1 MLDRPAQ
8 ECYMIYLLVALA
20 VVVLDQLTKLYVVA
34 HFYVGESV
42 PVIENIFHW
51 TYILNPGAA
60 FGMLEGSR
68 WLFVLIALAVMTGIW
83 YMRREIAEYG
93 PWCTYGAAL
102 FGGGAVGN
110 LIDRARQ
117 GLVIDFF
124 DFRIWPVFNVADIAI
139 CVGVGC
145 IIWSILLKEWQE
157 NKNA

>member
-1 MLDRPAQ
+1 
-8 ECYMIYLLVALA
+8 MIYLLVALA

-42 PVIENIFHW
+42 PVIENIFPW

>member
-1 MLDRPAQ
+1 
-8 ECYMIYLLVALA
+8 MIYLLVALA

-42 PVIENIFHW
+42 PVIENIFYW

-83 YMRREIAEYG
+83 YMRWEIAEYG

-110 LIDRARQ
+110 LIDRTRQ

-157 NKNA
+157 NKKA

>member
-1 MLDRPAQ
+1 MV
-8 ECYMIYLLVALA
+8 YLLLALA
-20 VVVLDQLTKLYVVA
+20 VVLVDQLTKLYVVA
-34 HFYVGESV
+34 HFDVGKSV
-42 PVIENIFHW
+42 PVIQDVFHW

-68 WLFVLIALAVMTGIW
+68 WLFVVIAVAVMAGIW
-83 YMRREIAEYG
+83 YMRWEIAEYG

-145 IIWSILLKEWQE
+145 IIWSILLTEWQE
-157 NKNA
+157 TRKA

>member
-1 MLDRPAQ
+1 
-8 ECYMIYLLVALA
+8 MIYLLVALA
-20 VVVLDQLTKLYVVA
+20 VVIVDQLTKLYVVA
-34 HFYVGESV
+34 HFFVGESV
-42 PVIENIFHW
+42 PVIQDIFHW

-68 WLFVLIALAVMTGIW
+68 WLFVLIAIGVMAGIW

-93 PWCTYGAAL
+93 PWCTDGAAL

-157 NKNA
+157 NKKA

>member
-1 MLDRPAQ
+1 MV
-8 ECYMIYLLVALA
+8 YLLLALA
-20 VVVLDQLTKLYVVA
+20 VVLVDQLTKLYVVA
-34 HFYVGESV
+34 HFDVGESV
-42 PVIENIFHW
+42 PVIQDFFHW

-68 WLFVLIALAVMTGIW
+68 WLFVLIALAVMVGIW
-83 YMRREIAEYG
+83 YLRRDIAAYG

-139 CVGVGC
+139 CVGVGG
-145 IIWSILLKEWQE
+145 IIWSILLTEWQE
-157 NKNA
+157 NRKA

>member
-1 MLDRPAQ
+1 
-8 ECYMIYLLVALA
+8 MIYLLVALA
-20 VVVLDQLTKLYVVA
+20 VVFVDQLTKLYVVA
-34 HFYVGESV
+34 HFDVGESV
-42 PVIENIFHW
+42 PVIEEIFHW

-60 FGMLEGSR
+60 VGMLEGSR
-68 WLFVLIALAVMTGIW
+68 WRFVLIAIAVMAGIW

-93 PWCTYGAAL
+93 SWCTYGAAL

-145 IIWSILLKEWQE
+145 IIWSILQKEWQE
-157 NKNA
+157 NKKA

>member
-1 MLDRPAQ
+1 MV
-8 ECYMIYLLVALA
+8 YLLLALA
-20 VVVLDQLTKLYVVA
+20 VVLVDQLTKLYVVA
-34 HFYVGESV
+34 HFDVGESV
-42 PVIENIFHW
+42 PVIQDFFHW

-68 WLFVLIALAVMTGIW
+68 WLFVLIALAVMVGIW
-83 YMRREIAEYG
+83 YLRRDIAAYG

-110 LIDRARQ
+110 LIYRARQ

-145 IIWSILLKEWQE
+145 IIWSILLTEWQE
-157 NKNA
+157 NRKA

>member
-1 MLDRPAQ
+1 MVYGLLA
-8 ECYMIYLLVALA
+8 LLVVL
-20 VVVLDQLTKLYVVA
+20 LDQATKYYVVT
-34 HFYVGESV
+34 HFALGESV
-42 PVIENIFHW
+42 PVINNVFHW
-51 TYILNPGAA
+51 TFILNRGAA

-68 WLFVLIALAVMTGIW
+68 WLFVLIAIGVMAGIW
-83 YMRREIAEYG
+83 YMRRDIAEYG

-110 LIDRARQ
+110 LIDRTRQ

-145 IIWSILLKEWQE
+145 IIWSILLREWQE
-157 NKNA
+157 NKKA

>member
-1 MLDRPAQ
+1 
-8 ECYMIYLLVALA
+8 MIYLLVALA

-93 PWCTYGAAL
+93 PWGTYGAAL